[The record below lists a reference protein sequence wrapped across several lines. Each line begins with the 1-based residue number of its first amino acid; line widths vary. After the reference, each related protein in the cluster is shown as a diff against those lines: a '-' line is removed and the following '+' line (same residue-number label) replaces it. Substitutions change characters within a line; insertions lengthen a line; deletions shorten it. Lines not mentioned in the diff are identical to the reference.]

1 MVLTCLRSIP
11 SNQQMVIAVIKRVLP
26 QKELLTLDPN
36 FISTIPEEVSRII
49 LIFEPI
55 CFCNLFD

>member
-36 FISTIPEEVSRII
+36 FISTIPEEVSLII
-49 LIFEPI
+49 MI
-55 CFCNLFD
+55 D

>member
-11 SNQQMVIAVIKRVLP
+11 SNQKMVIAVIKRVLP

-36 FISTIPEEVSRII
+36 FISTIPEEVSLII
-49 LIFEPI
+49 MI
-55 CFCNLFD
+55 D